1 MVRERDQIKIL
12 KMSITK
18 PKITARQKQVLEE
31 LKKCDDELSG
41 QDLHRQLHQGDKAM
55 GIMAN
60 GVLLHTPEWGQDGN
74 PPPGFTIDAV
84 KYPYIKNN
92 NAYDAVLD
100 NQVYY

>member
-1 MVRERDQIKIL
+1 
-12 KMSITK
+12 
-18 PKITARQKQVLEE
+18 
-31 LKKCDDELSG
+31 
-41 QDLHRQLHQGDKAM
+41 M

-92 NAYDAVLD
+92 NAYDAV
-100 NQVYY
+100 